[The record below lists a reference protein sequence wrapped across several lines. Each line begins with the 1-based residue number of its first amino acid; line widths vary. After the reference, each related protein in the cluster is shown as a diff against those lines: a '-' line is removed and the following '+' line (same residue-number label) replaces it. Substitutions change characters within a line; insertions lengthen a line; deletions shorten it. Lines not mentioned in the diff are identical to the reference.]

1 MDKCD
6 FEKGEGR
13 GWRSFVIVFL
23 YSIYLVVNLKRVVSP
38 MMQANESTERKILYW
53 RERNDRTEKGESFQS

>member
-1 MDKCD
+1 MGKCD

-13 GWRSFVIVFL
+13 GWWSFVIVFL

-38 MMQANESTERKILYW
+38 MMQANEPRERKILYW

>member
-13 GWRSFVIVFL
+13 GWWSFVIVFL

-38 MMQANESTERKILYW
+38 MMQANEPTERKIFIL
-53 RERNDRTEKGESFQS
+53 ERTL

>member
-13 GWRSFVIVFL
+13 GWWSFVIVFL